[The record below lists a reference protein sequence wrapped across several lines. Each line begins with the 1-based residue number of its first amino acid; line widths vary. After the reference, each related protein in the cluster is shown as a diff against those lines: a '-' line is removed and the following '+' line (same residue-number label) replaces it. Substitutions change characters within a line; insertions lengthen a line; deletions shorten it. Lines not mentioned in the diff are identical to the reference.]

1 MAEFVTSL
9 DSLLALFLIAAVGY
23 LIGAIK
29 IKGIELGTAGVL
41 LVALVFGHFGCEM
54 PALIRNVG
62 LALFVTSVGF
72 IAGPK
77 FFRNF
82 KQNAK
87 SYILLGFI
95 IILTGALTCA
105 LLIAV
110 SGVQPELMVGL
121 MTGALTSTPG
131 LSAAQEAAGE
141 LGAQAAI
148 GYAIAYPFGVVGVVL
163 FVQLLPKLLKA
174 DMHKEVE
181 ALEAAAGVNVR
192 AYEGR
197 TFKLDAAGFFS
208 FSVVIVLGYLLGSI
222 EIPLGGGE
230 NPPVFALGTTGGPL
244 LVGLLFGH
252 LGHLGPI
259 DLTLK
264 KSALETFRELGLMLF
279 LIGAGTEGGAGFV
292 DTLRQEGAMLFVYGA
307 IMTLLPMIVGYF
319 VAAKV
324 LKLSLLNNLG
334 SITGGMTS
342 TPALGTLIA
351 VAGTDDVASAYA
363 ATYPIA
369 LVSVVLASQFL
380 TVLFR

>member
-1 MAEFVTSL
+1 MAEFISGL
-9 DSLLALFLIAAVGY
+9 NPLLALFLIAALGY

-87 SYILLGFI
+87 SYILLGFV

-105 LLIAV
+105 LFIAI
-110 SGVQPELMVGL
+110 SGIGPELMVGL

-131 LSAAQEAAGE
+131 LAAAQGAAGD
-141 LGAQAAI
+141 LASQAAI

-163 FVQLLPKLLKA
+163 FVQLMPKILKA
-174 DMHKEVE
+174 DMKKEVE
-181 ALEAAAGVNVR
+181 TLEAAAGVNLH
-192 AYEGR
+192 AYTGK
-197 TFKLDAAGFFS
+197 TFKLDAEGFFS
-208 FSVVIVLGYLLGSI
+208 FSLVIVLGILLGNI
-222 EIPLGGGE
+222 EITLGGGA
-230 NPPVFALGTTGGPL
+230 VFSLGTTGGPL
-244 LVGLLFGH
+244 IMGLIFGH
-252 LGHLGPI
+252 FGHIGPI

-279 LIGAGTEGGAGFV
+279 LIGAGTDGGAGFV
-292 DTLRQEGAMLFVYGA
+292 DTLRQEGAILFVYGA
-307 IMTLLPMIVGYF
+307 AMTIVPMIVGYF
-319 VAAKV
+319 VAAKA

-380 TVLFR
+380 VVLFR

>member
-1 MAEFVTSL
+1 MAEFITGMN
-9 DSLLALFLIAAVGY
+9 SLLALFLIAALGY

-29 IKGIELGTAGVL
+29 VKGIELGTAGVL

-95 IILTGALTCA
+95 IILTGALSCA

-131 LSAAQEAAGE
+131 LAAAQGAAGE
-141 LGAQAAI
+141 LSAQAAI

-163 FVQLLPKLLKA
+163 FVQLMPKLLKT
-174 DMHKEVE
+174 DMKKEVE
-181 ALEAAAGVNVR
+181 NLEAAAGVNVR
-192 AYEGR
+192 AFEGR

-252 LGHLGPI
+252 LGHIGPI

-292 DTLRQEGAMLFVYGA
+292 ETLRQEGAMLFVYGA
-307 IMTLLPMIVGYF
+307 IMTLLPMIVGYI
-319 VAAKV
+319 VAAKM

-342 TPALGTLIA
+342 TPALGTLIS

>member
-1 MAEFVTSL
+1 MAGFVTGL
-9 DSLLALFLIAAVGY
+9 NSLLALFLIAALGY

-131 LSAAQEAAGE
+131 LAAAQGAAGE
-141 LGAQAAI
+141 LSAQAAI

-163 FVQLLPKLLKA
+163 FVQLMPKLLKA
-174 DMHKEVE
+174 DMKKEVE
-181 ALEAAAGVNVR
+181 NLEAAAGVNVR
-192 AYEGR
+192 AFEGR

-252 LGHLGPI
+252 LGHIGPI

-292 DTLRQEGAMLFVYGA
+292 ETLRQEGAMLFVYGA
-307 IMTLLPMIVGYF
+307 IMTLLPMIVGYI
-319 VAAKV
+319 VAAKM

-342 TPALGTLIA
+342 TPALGTLID

-369 LVSVVLASQFL
+369 LVSVVLSSQFI
-380 TVLFR
+380 VLLMR

>member
-1 MAEFVTSL
+1 MAAFISGL
-9 DSLLALFLIAAVGY
+9 NPLLALFLIAALGY

-41 LVALVFGHFGCEM
+41 LVALVFGHFGCEI
-54 PALIRNVG
+54 PALVRNIG
-62 LALFVTSVGF
+62 LAMFVTSVGF

-105 LLIAV
+105 LFIAV
-110 SGVQPELMVGL
+110 SGVRPELMVGL

-131 LSAAQEAAGE
+131 LSAAQEAAGD
-141 LGAQAAI
+141 LAAQAAI

-163 FVQLLPKLLKA
+163 FVQLMPKFLKA
-174 DMHKEVE
+174 DMKKEVE
-181 ALEAAAGVNVR
+181 TLEAVAGVNLR
-192 AYEGR
+192 AYTGK
-197 TFKLDAAGFFS
+197 TFRLDAEGFFS
-208 FSVVIVLGYLLGSI
+208 FALVIVLGYLLGSI

-244 LVGLLFGH
+244 LVALVFGH
-252 LGHLGPI
+252 FGHVGPI
-259 DLTLK
+259 DLTLDK
-264 KSALETFRELGLMLF
+264 PSLVTFRELGLMLF
-279 LIGAGTEGGAGFV
+279 LIGAGTDGGAGFV
-292 DTLRQEGAMLFVYGA
+292 DTLRQEGAILFVYGA
-307 IMTLLPMIVGYF
+307 VMTILPMIVGYF
-319 VAAKV
+319 VAAKA

-380 TVLFR
+380 VVLFR

>member
-1 MAEFVTSL
+1 MAEFVTGL

-131 LSAAQEAAGE
+131 LAAAQGAAGE
-141 LGAQAAI
+141 LSAQAAI

-163 FVQLLPKLLKA
+163 FVQLMPKLLKT
-174 DMHKEVE
+174 DMKKEVE
-181 ALEAAAGVNVR
+181 NLEAAAGVNVR
-192 AYEGR
+192 AFEGR

-252 LGHLGPI
+252 LGHIGPI

-292 DTLRQEGAMLFVYGA
+292 ETLRQEGAMLFVYGA
-307 IMTLLPMIVGYF
+307 IMTLLPMIVGYI
-319 VAAKV
+319 VAAKM

>member
-1 MAEFVTSL
+1 MTEFISGL
-9 DSLLALFLIAAVGY
+9 NPLLALFLIAALGY

-54 PALIRNVG
+54 PSLIRNVG

-110 SGVQPELMVGL
+110 SGVGPELMVGL

-131 LSAAQEAAGE
+131 LAAAQGAAGD
-141 LGAQAAI
+141 LAAQAAI

-163 FVQLLPKLLKA
+163 F
-174 DMHKEVE
+174 
-181 ALEAAAGVNVR
+181 
-192 AYEGR
+192 
-197 TFKLDAAGFFS
+197 
-208 FSVVIVLGYLLGSI
+208 
-222 EIPLGGGE
+222 PLGGGD

-244 LVGLLFGH
+244 LVGLIFGH
-252 LGHLGPI
+252 FGHVGPI
-259 DLTLK
+259 DLTLEK
-264 KSALETFRELGLMLF
+264 PTLVTFRELGLMLF

-292 DTLRQEGAMLFVYGA
+292 DTLRQEGAILFVYGA
-307 IMTLLPMIVGYF
+307 AMTILPMIVGYF
-319 VAAKV
+319 VAAKT

-380 TVLFR
+380 VVLFR

>member
-1 MAEFVTSL
+1 MAEFVTGL

-41 LVALVFGHFGCEM
+41 LVALVFGHFGFEM

-252 LGHLGPI
+252 LGHIGPI

-292 DTLRQEGAMLFVYGA
+292 ETLRQEGAMLFVYGA

-319 VAAKV
+319 VAAKM

-342 TPALGTLIA
+342 TPALGTLIS